1 MEPNTGASILEEIGS
16 LAWGSHLCLFYE
28 TKNDLLEAMVPF
40 FRQGLENHEYCL
52 WVSVSPLTME
62 EARQGL
68 SQRIPGAERYFEE
81 GQLELVSHTDLYLK
95 KNAFD
100 PEQVLQAW
108 TDKTGGALARGY
120 SGMRSVGN
128 TFWLDKHLWKNFA
141 RYETRLEET
150 VSKLKIKLL
159 CTYALERSSAEMVLD
174 MIQQHHF
181 ALSRRRG
188 KWERLERSELRRM
201 RGEIQRLNSEL
212 QRHLLNHHPETPIP
226 VTGAPVSEE
235 LSAREQE
242 VLQLIVLGQTNKDI
256 AESLALSVRTVERFR
271 STLLKKLGLQNT
283 TELIIYAVTHGFLKK

>member
-1 MEPNTGASILEEIGS
+1 MLEQRRCLYAGLAGDHSMEPNTGASGLEEIGN
-16 LAWGSHLCLFYE
+16 LAWDSHIGLFYE
-28 TKNDLLEAMVPF
+28 TKHELLDD
-40 FRQGLENHEYCL
+40 
-52 WVSVSPLTME
+52 
-62 EARQGL
+62 
-68 SQRIPGAERYFEE
+68 ERYFKG
-81 GQLELVSHTDLYLK
+81 GQIELVPHTDLYLK
-95 KNAFD
+95 KNGFD
-100 PEQVLQAW
+100 ADHVLQAG
-108 TDKTGGALARGY
+108 TDKTDGTLARGY
-120 SGMRSVGN
+120 SGLRSVGN
-128 TFWLDKHLWKNFA
+128 TFWLDKHLGKPFA
-141 RYETRLEET
+141 QYAARREE
-150 VSKLKIKLL
+150 SAGKIKIKLL
-159 CTYALERSSAEMVLD
+159 CTYGLERGSAEIVLD